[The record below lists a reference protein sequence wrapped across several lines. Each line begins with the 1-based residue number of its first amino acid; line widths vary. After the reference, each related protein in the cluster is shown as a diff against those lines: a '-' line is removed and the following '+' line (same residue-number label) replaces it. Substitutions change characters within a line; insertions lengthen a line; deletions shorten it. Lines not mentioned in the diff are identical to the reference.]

1 MREMILTGVL
11 LIVQIVLCLF
21 VKRRWVL
28 LLLPALF
35 FLAVIVP
42 GLFYTYESV
51 PAGESIKIKGVN
63 ALVNSLYVLVLLL
76 PLAFTYVKKAL
87 WRVLLIALIVL
98 IVPIS
103 FGAGTNVYVYNS
115 LLYTVHI
122 RHYNDIPQSLYHD
135 VTGPY
140 VEFEWNWPNEP
151 YM

>member
-1 MREMILTGVL
+1 MVGMILTGVL
-11 LIVQIVLCLF
+11 LIVQIVLYLL
-21 VKRRWVL
+21 VKRRWIL

-51 PAGESIKIKGVN
+51 PAGKIKGVN

-87 WRVLLIALIVL
+87 WRVLLIVLIVL

-135 VTGPY
+135 VTEPY
-140 VEFEWNWPNEP
+140 VEFEWNWPRNTG
-151 YM
+151 